1 MTFPDNFMSYYTLKY
16 YAEIDFD
23 QSEHATL
30 HGSVSDD
37 EEEVP
42 KDKDASWQFLVHGG
56 TIPLFTVE
64 RVDPSGAPFFPWRK
78 PDSRCKTTDI
88 MLQ

>member
-1 MTFPDNFMSYYTLKY
+1 MRYYTLKY

-23 QSEHATL
+23 QSVHATL

-42 KDKDASWQFLVHGG
+42 KDKDAS
-56 TIPLFTVE
+56 
-64 RVDPSGAPFFPWRK
+64 
-78 PDSRCKTTDI
+78 
-88 MLQ
+88 